1 MKHKKTKEEKISI
14 LISSIYLLISFVL
27 IGLIIYKYIN
37 TKKLDSANI
46 ETTIFLLI
54 SVVYFFFYYIKR
66 NDKTNLLTDIKG
78 NKLPIGDS
86 KKDKKMRN
94 KNYIKE
100 SLIFSVIVVCLDLIS
115 ILILKKTDGLFIFS
129 NVNFTFNIILN
140 SLITFILC
148 FFVAYL
154 LELLIGKIIL
164 KEGRKQ
170 K

>member
-1 MKHKKTKEEKISI
+1 M
-14 LISSIYLLISFVL
+14 YLLISFVL

-86 KKDKKMRN
+86 KKDKKIRN
-94 KNYIKE
+94 NNYIKE

-129 NVNFTFNIILN
+129 NVNFTLNIILN

>member
-1 MKHKKTKEEKISI
+1 MKHKKTKEEKLSI

-94 KNYIKE
+94 NNYIKE

-129 NVNFTFNIILN
+129 NVSFTLNIILN
-140 SLITFILC
+140 SLITFILY

>member
-94 KNYIKE
+94 NNYIKE

-129 NVNFTFNIILN
+129 NVSFTLNIILN